1 MAWLS
6 TWNNRIKLTVSAT
19 DIDSDLTWFPIII
32 HLKTANGDSD
42 KVFQEVGASSQ
53 KIAVTQSDGTTQL
66 YVELENWDADAHTAI
81 LHCGLTGDVISSSAD
96 TIYYL
101 YYDSSEDDNT
111 TYIGTA
117 AGVTPVSDVWN
128 ASHKAVWHMNESPG
142 TTTTSTTTTTTTTTA
157 A

>member
-66 YVELENWDADAHTAI
+66 YVELENWDADAHTANFTLWI
-81 LHCGLTGDVISSSAD
+81 DWGRYLKFCR
-96 TIYYL
+96 YYL
-101 YYDSSEDDNT
+101 LF
-111 TYIGTA
+111 
-117 AGVTPVSDVWN
+117 VL
-128 ASHKAVWHMNESPG
+128 
-142 TTTTSTTTTTTTTTA
+142 
-157 A
+157 